1 MNCLKNQKKLNGLRH
16 VSTYNSLVELYNEDK
31 YHIEFLNKVEDIVP
45 KELFELYMKVIEL
58 SLEAPFVEELND
70 SYQLAIELLCKSLGF
85 KFDINGKLNSK
96 EEK

>member
-1 MNCLKNQKKLNGLRH
+1 M
-16 VSTYNSLVELYNEDK
+16 STYNSLVELYNEDK

>member
-1 MNCLKNQKKLNGLRH
+1 MSCLKNLEKLNGLKR
-16 VSTYNSLVELYNEDK
+16 VNIYNNLAKLYNEDK
-31 YHIEFLNKVEDIVP
+31 YHIEFLDKVEDIVP
-45 KELFELYMKVIEL
+45 KELFSLYMKVVDL

-85 KFDINGKLNSK
+85 KFDINGKIISK